1 MSNFSTKR
9 NLWPSFLTIYPK
21 RLEIRS
27 WETWHKPKIFDSHSR
42 SFMGELCACWCCH
55 MDPEWRSLSSWN
67 SHALVWEIT
76 RTLDYLTKMI
86 NSIPVRGHLQ
96 LYNMGHDSGFPRIQL
111 GIGHSD
117 CCVCSLNA
125 LLLVPL
131 RKIFRPQ
138 TRKFA
143 AMALL
148 SSFYCLRTHWVQHS
162 ESSEFI
168 SFKPPV

>member
-1 MSNFSTKR
+1 MKVTELLEFTCSGLGNNQDSRLSYQNDKQHPSEGSST
-9 NLWPSFLTIYPK
+9 IIQY
-21 RLEIRS
+21 
-27 WETWHKPKIFDSHSR
+27 
-42 SFMGELCACWCCH
+42 
-55 MDPEWRSLSSWN
+55 
-67 SHALVWEIT
+67 
-76 RTLDYLTKMI
+76 
-86 NSIPVRGHLQ
+86 
-96 LYNMGHDSGFPRIQL
+96 GHDSGFPRIQL

-148 SSFYCLRTHWVQHS
+148 SSFYCLRTH
-162 ESSEFI
+162 
-168 SFKPPV
+168 